1 MAHPASAYTSYSPN
15 ESNVIRQSSAM
26 LVELQLTEKPAAGVD
41 VLAPCAANL
50 LEFNVNG
57 EISVNWTLNDASPVT
72 LLAKSSVP
80 RSFYLIIQ
88 G

>member
-1 MAHPASAYTSYSPN
+1 
-15 ESNVIRQSSAM
+15 M

-41 VLAPCAANL
+41 VLAPYAATL

-80 RSFYLIIQ
+80 RNFNSIIQ